1 MTDSKPKESALL
13 RPTPINISPPPLA
26 QAQPDNKKME
36 ESKENKEDK
45 IKNEEKKEEKKD
57 DKQDQMNRLR

>member
-13 RPTPINISPPPLA
+13 RPSPINISPPPLA

-36 ESKENKEDK
+36 ESKENKYDK
-45 IKNEEKKEEKKD
+45 IKNE
-57 DKQDQMNRLR
+57 